1 MSRRCLGGVSA
12 ASPMAAGDGALS
24 TRRRLRVAQ
33 RRRTAVVVCAEKSA
47 EHDVPLLG
55 RHGRRRRL
63 QLCEL
68 AMQEPDFVARPRGR
82 RKMGHRRR
90 APAEQRA
97 AGKVVWRA
105 RRAWAVSALG
115 SVCSRVNQRDEL
127 LLLLGCERRR
137 RGEGEEHAEHDS
149 TPASRP
155 APRPRGPTSAHWRK
169 RPRCCGRAY
178 CHTTPI

>member
-1 MSRRCLGGVSA
+1 MSRRCLRGVSA

-68 AMQEPDFVARPRGR
+68 AMQEPDLVARPRGR

-97 AGKVVWRA
+97 VGRVVWRA
-105 RRAWAVSALG
+105 RRAWRCLRWAAFAHASISVTSSSSCSAVSVAVAVRARNMQ
-115 SVCSRVNQRDEL
+115 STTARQRVGQHRGHAAQPPPIGAR
-127 LLLLGCERRR
+127 GCW
-137 RGEGEEHAEHDS
+137 
-149 TPASRP
+149 
-155 APRPRGPTSAHWRK
+155 GP
-169 RPRCCGRAY
+169 PRCCWPRA
-178 CHTTPI
+178 

>member
-1 MSRRCLGGVSA
+1 MSRRCLGSVSA

-68 AMQEPDFVARPRGR
+68 AMQEPDLVARPRGR

-97 AGKVVWRA
+97 AGNRLA
-105 RRAWAVSALG
+105 GRRAWRCLRWAAFAHASISVTSSSSCSAVSVAVAVRARNMQSTTARQRVG
-115 SVCSRVNQRDEL
+115 QHRGHAAQPPPIGGRACSRAPP
-127 LLLLGCERRR
+127 RRR
-137 RGEGEEHAEHDS
+137 LLRDA
-149 TPASRP
+149 
-155 APRPRGPTSAHWRK
+155 
-169 RPRCCGRAY
+169 
-178 CHTTPI
+178 